1 MLACLEGTSLK
12 AQAALESGAN
22 LDLRMEAGSNLGSY
36 FQKASTAFFDKQR
49 CCFKCVPQMD
59 ITACS
64 RRAGIATL
72 EEEVACGRAGRGHA
86 GRGAPAPWVG
96 RGSSGQSLQASP
108 TCIPRPAPAPPPPPP
123 PGPPQV
129 RATMGKFEERLWSIV
144 RNFLRVAK
152 EDPELLVTAL
162 QVCMPVLWLCT
173 CDCLY
178 SKTET
183 QRAGAA

>member
-1 MLACLEGTSLK
+1 MG
-12 AQAALESGAN
+12 GAGQ
-22 LDLRMEAGSNLGSY
+22 LWTKPASEPYVHSSTGS
-36 FQKASTAFFDKQR
+36 
-49 CCFKCVPQMD
+49 CP
-59 ITACS
+59 
-64 RRAGIATL
+64 
-72 EEEVACGRAGRGHA
+72 
-86 GRGAPAPWVG
+86 
-96 RGSSGQSLQASP
+96 
-108 TCIPRPAPAPPPPPP
+108 PPPPPP